1 MKPPTSA
8 QSAERRSRTCRRRPT
23 RNRRNHPMKN
33 QMKNQMK
40 NEMKNHPVVVGL
52 KDLLVGPK
60 VLLAGQADR
69 LGILVDLP
77 ADQAGHLE
85 GAEEDG
91 TRKA

>member
-1 MKPPTSA
+1 
-8 QSAERRSRTCRRRPT
+8 
-23 RNRRNHPMKN
+23 
-33 QMKNQMK
+33 
-40 NEMKNHPVVVGL
+40 MKNHPFV
-52 KDLLVGPK
+52 VGPK

-77 ADQAGHLE
+77 ADQAGHLGGLADLPADQAAHLE